1 LNIYG
6 SLFFAA
12 ASTIEELLPK
22 VDESDRAVV
31 AIGVRGEPEVG
42 STFMN
47 VIRRYAESLKARSGR
62 LMLVGVDSALRD
74 QLAKTG
80 LLAVIGP
87 ENIFMAQAQIGAAV
101 NEAAQAASKWLKE
114 TSGPEQREVGSG

>member
-6 SLFFAA
+6 SLFFATA
-12 ASTIEELLPK
+12 GAIEELLPE

-47 VIRRYAESLKARSGR
+47 VLRRYAESLRARNGR
-62 LMLVGVDSALRD
+62 LMLVGVDPALRD

-80 LLAVIGP
+80 LLAVIGA
-87 ENIFMAQAQIGAAV
+87 ENIFMAQEQIGAAM
-101 NEAAQAASKWLKE
+101 NEAAQAAAKWLKE
-114 TSGPEQREVGSG
+114 TSGPDPREGGSG

>member
-1 LNIYG
+1 
-6 SLFFAA
+6 
-12 ASTIEELLPK
+12 
-22 VDESDRAVV
+22 VV

-47 VIRRYAESLKARSGR
+47 VIRRYAESLKARNGR
-62 LMLVGVDSALRD
+62 LMLVGVDPTLRD

-87 ENIFMAQAQIGAAV
+87 ENIFMAQAQIGAAM

-114 TSGPEQREVGSG
+114 TSDPERREEGSG